1 MNKTYNL
8 YCDESTHLPHDGN
21 PYMILGYVSVAYPQ
35 VREAKR
41 HIREIMK
48 RHGFEGE
55 LKWTNVH
62 EATLLMYQE
71 LIDYFFMTG
80 ICFRALVVDKRQI
93 DLHRDDYSYEDFYFK
108 MYFQLLHHGF
118 DLNCRYNLYL
128 DIKDTCSHHK
138 LRKLH
143 TILAHNTAIHRCQ
156 FLRSHEAVLMQLADV
171 LMGALN
177 YHLRMK
183 SGTIGGAV
191 VAKRKIV
198 DKIQRWISTPLE
210 QGTSLAEQKFNRFF
224 IRLQK

>member
-21 PYMILGYVSVAYPQ
+21 PYMILSYVSIAYPQ

-41 HIREIMK
+41 SIREIMK
-48 RHGFEGE
+48 RHDFRGE

-62 EATLLMYQE
+62 EATLSMYQE
-71 LIDYFFMTG
+71 LIDYFFMTD
-80 ICFRALVVDKRQI
+80 IKFRALIVDKRQI
-93 DLHRDDYSYEDFYFK
+93 DQCREDYSYEDFYFK
-108 MYFQLLHHGF
+108 MYFQLLHHGC
-118 DLNCRYNLYL
+118 DLNSRYNLYL

-138 LRKLH
+138 LHKLH
-143 TILAHNTAIHRCQ
+143 TILANNTAIQRCQ
-156 FLRSHEAVLMQLADV
+156 FLRSHEVVLMQLADV

-183 SGTIGGAV
+183 SGVINGAV
-191 VAKRKIV
+191 IAKRKIV

-210 QGTSLAEQKFNRFF
+210 QGTSLVEQKFNRFF
-224 IRLQK
+224 IRLQ